1 MSSTLAITD
10 GGLAMSD
17 AFPAMSEPVGRT
29 VNRTMSVVKFLVLVV
44 SVAAAVPTA
53 HNLYYSYKH
62 NVPFNEVSHRL
73 EQYEL
78 WMKNLDC
85 KVDYRALSTAGGTRV
100 DVGSCPKTG
109 DIAIKVSGKDGKATY
124 EWIAY
129 NQLQKPGAQ
138 TAGLLNLIVTPAFA
152 ATPPDDAAP
161 QSRQVDSNGN
171 GVRIAQGA
179 GMEVLCQAQ
188 VKDQII
194 RVVRD
199 NGKCFRE
206 ALSPIKGSI
215 DSRTEV
221 PCDAQCK

>member
-1 MSSTLAITD
+1 
-10 GGLAMSD
+10 MSD
-17 AFPAMSEPVGRT
+17 TFSNMSAPVGRT
-29 VNRTMSVVKFLVLVV
+29 MNRTMSIVKFLVLVV

-53 HNLYYSYKH
+53 QNLYYSYKH
-62 NVPFNEVSHRL
+62 GVPFNEVSHRL
-73 EQYEL
+73 EQYAL

-138 TAGLLNLIVTPAFA
+138 TAGLMTLIVAQAFA
-152 ATPPDDAAP
+152 ATAPDDAAP
-161 QSRQVDSNGN
+161 QSRLSD
-171 GVRIAQGA
+171 GVRVAQGA

>member
-1 MSSTLAITD
+1 
-10 GGLAMSD
+10 MSD
-17 AFPAMSEPVGRT
+17 SFSSMSAPVGRT

-53 HNLYYSYKH
+53 QNLYYSYKH

-138 TAGLLNLIVTPAFA
+138 TAGLLNLIVAPAFA
-152 ATPPDDAAP
+152 AIQADDAAP
-161 QSRQVDSNGN
+161 QSAAERRRALRARRRHGS
-171 GVRIAQGA
+171 
-179 GMEVLCQAQ
+179 
-188 VKDQII
+188 
-194 RVVRD
+194 VVR
-199 NGKCFRE
+199 GARE
-206 ALSPIKGSI
+206 RANCPHRARRRKMF
-215 DSRTEV
+215 
-221 PCDAQCK
+221 P

>member
-1 MSSTLAITD
+1 MSNTL
-10 GGLAMSD
+10 S
-17 AFPAMSEPVGRT
+17 MSEPVGRT
-29 VNRTMSVVKFLVLVV
+29 VNRTMNVIKFLVLVV

-53 HNLYYSYKH
+53 QNLYYSYKH

-138 TAGLLNLIVTPAFA
+138 TASLMNFIVAPAFA
-152 ATPPDDAAP
+152 ATPPDDATP
-161 QSRQVDSNGN
+161 QSRAVDRD
-171 GVRIAQGA
+171 GVRVAQGA
-179 GMEVLCQAQ
+179 GMEVLCETRL
-188 VKDQII
+188 KEQIVRI
-194 RVVRD
+194 VRD
-199 NGKCFRE
+199 GGKCFRE
-206 ALSPIKGSI
+206 ALSPFKGSI